1 MEENINIQAE
11 FEQLIEQLE
20 RLKNINELASANTES
35 SREVIS
41 NVGTFIKATDNY
53 SKSIELNLNQ
63 KSVEIDKMIVNLE
76 KSILKIESET
86 KIFSTNVGTSFNGFK
101 SETQSSFNGILLE
114 LKITLEGLTQEIDKF
129 IIEIT
134 DITSENT
141 IKIIQNEKSVYS
153 DLSSTITKNDKI
165 LNETLQ
171 KHLTVIEQSKQ
182 KIIENENNQ
191 IQLFT
196 EHIKNNNQI
205 LIQKIDNQNEKIGSI
220 KTILYIICGLIILGT
235 ILAVRF

>member
-41 NVGTFIKATDNY
+41 NLGTFIKTTDNY

-63 KSVEIDKMIVNLE
+63 KSVEIDKLIVNLE

-86 KIFSTNVGTSFNGFK
+86 KLFSTNVGTSFNGFK

-114 LKITLEGLTQEIDKF
+114 LKKTLEGLTQEIDKF
-129 IIEIT
+129 KIEIT

-182 KIIENENNQ
+182 EIIENENRQ
-191 IQLFT
+191 IKLLT
-196 EHIKNNNQI
+196 ENIKNNNQI

-235 ILAVRF
+235 ILAVVF